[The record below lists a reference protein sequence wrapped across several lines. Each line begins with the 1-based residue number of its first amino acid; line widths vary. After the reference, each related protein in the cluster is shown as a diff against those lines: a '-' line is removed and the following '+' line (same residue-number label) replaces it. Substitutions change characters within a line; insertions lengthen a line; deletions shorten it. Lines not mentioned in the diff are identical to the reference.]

1 MGLLDH
7 TAILFLVFWGT
18 SILFSIVAAPIYILV
33 GNYFFKFQATLHNS
47 LGKGISMTLV
57 SLQPHWRPWPW
68 VNLHPG
74 SCYRCSDYWVAI
86 PFHLQPRLL
95 FWALHINVP
104 TWSAVTDLSNAPQ
117 IGPSTY
123 DKIQSL
129 RPPQNLLLLQWRT
142 SSPSRRG
149 SLKIFLPPSL
159 SFSSLPES
167 IRTQSDQFLLYF
179 QPALLFHFCLLQ
191 TSKATDLLTS
201 PLWEQFLSSCP
212 LLSPL
217 GTIASIKSFKVC
229 CGLSLAHCSCLI
241 LSYSLH

>member
-1 MGLLDH
+1 MALSEL
-7 TAILFLVFWGT
+7 ASWEL
-18 SILFSIVAAPIYILV
+18 
-33 GNYFFKFQATLHNS
+33 
-47 LGKGISMTLV
+47 
-57 SLQPHWRPWPW
+57 
-68 VNLHPG
+68 
-74 SCYRCSDYWVAI
+74 
-86 PFHLQPRLL
+86 
-95 FWALHINVP
+95 LHINVP

-117 IGPSTY
+117 IRPSTY

-149 SLKIFLPPSL
+149 SLKIFLPPSF
-159 SFSSLPES
+159 SFSSLPVS
-167 IRTQSDQFLLYF
+167 IITKSDQFLLYL

-201 PLWEQFLSSCP
+201 PLWEQLLSSCP

-229 CGLSLAHCSCLI
+229 CGLTLAHCSCLI
-241 LSYSLH
+241 LSYSLHWLYFHWGKQAWPRRGLISTSLEYKL